1 MLDILVEDTGDGKGY
16 GQSQA
21 VESIDILRYLD
32 PLREVSWA
40 LHAAIENHNQVT
52 AGLLLWL
59 ASDLDTSVFPEDVV
73 RQAQE
78 RGVLRGQMS
87 SGTDIKKLKR
97 RRGQNRCAACGDD
110 QWRLGSMGGCEMV
123 RAVDRVSQNCE
134 VDIG

>member
-1 MLDILVEDTGDGKGY
+1 MVDILVEDTGDGKGY
-16 GQSQA
+16 GQTQA
-21 VESIDILRYLD
+21 VKSIDILRYQN
-32 PLREVSWA
+32 PLRGMSSA

-59 ASDLDTSVFPEDVV
+59 ASNLDTSVFQEDVV

-87 SGTDIKKLKR
+87 SGTDIQKLAI

-123 RAVDRVSQNCE
+123 RAVDRESHRTVMW
-134 VDIG
+134 V